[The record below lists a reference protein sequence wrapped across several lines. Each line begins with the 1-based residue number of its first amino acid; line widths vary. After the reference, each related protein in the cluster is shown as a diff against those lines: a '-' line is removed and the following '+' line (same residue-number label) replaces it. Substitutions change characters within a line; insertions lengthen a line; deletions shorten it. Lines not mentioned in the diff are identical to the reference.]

1 MCALREEKQRNV
13 SNASEAS
20 ETFLPHGPIGL
31 RKAKKCRMSNNW
43 NSNKWNLTMPSFR
56 QVFLPYAFMR
66 LGDGWFLPVNR
77 QYKPLGQ
84 SKVKIKGLTDA
95 KAEKLGLT
103 IGGHSYYL
111 YDDATNPQ
119 ASPANWS
126 RYEAILAKV
135 MKLEVDPAES
145 GNLP

>member
-20 ETFLPHGPIGL
+20 ETFVPHGPIGL

-56 QVFLPYAFMR
+56 QVFLPYALLR

-84 SKVKIKGLTDA
+84 SKIKIKGLTDA
-95 KAEKLGLT
+95 KAEKLGLQ
-103 IGGHSYYL
+103 IGGIPIICM
-111 YDDATNPQ
+111 TTP
-119 ASPANWS
+119 P
-126 RYEAILAKV
+126 ILR
-135 MKLEVDPAES
+135 
-145 GNLP
+145 LPLRTGVGMRQSWPR

>member
-1 MCALREEKQRNV
+1 
-13 SNASEAS
+13 
-20 ETFLPHGPIGL
+20 
-31 RKAKKCRMSNNW
+31 
-43 NSNKWNLTMPSFR
+43 MPSFR
-56 QVFLPYAFMR
+56 QAFLPYALMR

-95 KAEKLGLT
+95 KAEKLGLK

-119 ASPANWS
+119 ASAANWS
-126 RYEAILAKV
+126 RYEVILAKV
-135 MKLEVDPAES
+135 MKLEVDHGDGGNSPPARRRYVEHPFS
-145 GNLP
+145 LD